1 MKPAFSLRIELR
13 ALPAAEGAAL
23 LPGARGAREV
33 DEDDAQD
40 EADDDHAGALHE
52 PLLLLD
58 GLDVLG
64 LLLEL
69 GVVLGEL
76 LKLFLSFLQGLLE
89 V

>member
-1 MKPAFSLRIELR
+1 MKPAFSSGPELR
-13 ALPAAEGAAL
+13 ALPAAE
-23 LPGARGAREV
+23 PGAREV

-58 GLDVLG
+58 GLDILG

-76 LKLFLSFLQGLLE
+76 FELLLTFLQGLLKAGGSLGE
-89 V
+89 G